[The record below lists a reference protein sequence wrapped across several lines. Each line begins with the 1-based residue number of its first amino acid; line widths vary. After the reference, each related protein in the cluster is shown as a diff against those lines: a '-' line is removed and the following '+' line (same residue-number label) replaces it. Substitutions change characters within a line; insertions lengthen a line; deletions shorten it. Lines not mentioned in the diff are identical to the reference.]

1 MAWEESSRIC
11 LHMQLIAILS
21 RIGVRIEY
29 DKNNKNNKNGCD
41 IISDSNPNIPVS
53 SIMHTFLIDRVGNVL
68 IVGSPL
74 KSEKIRN
81 LMFQM
86 LDGKE

>member
-1 MAWEESSRIC
+1 MVVDASQCKKRYIS
-11 LHMQLIAILS
+11 
-21 RIGVRIEY
+21 RIEY
-29 DKNNKNNKNGCD
+29 DQNNKNSKNGCD
-41 IISDSNPNIPVS
+41 IFSDSNPNILVS

-74 KSEKIRN
+74 RSDKIRN